1 MCRSRRD
8 VSDLT
13 RYAHFSDRGRLFQ
26 FDRSRRFSV
35 IVADHGT
42 RE

>member
-1 MCRSRRD
+1 M
-8 VSDLT
+8 T
-13 RYAHFSDRGRLFQ
+13 AYFSDRRRLVQIGRH
-26 FDRSRRFSV
+26 RRFSV